1 MIAIFSRFQN
11 VIRSGP
17 NRPAADIDGNGGGDF
32 LMKWMENMYIVKEM
46 EEVIF

>member
-1 MIAIFSRFQN
+1 MT
-11 VIRSGP
+11 RSGP